1 MSTETKRKASPRISI
16 FGRKNAISIGKDVIL
31 LLGIPT
37 HIRIRVNEEVDSLVI
52 EPTEE
57 KEVMSFKVPDRF
69 LIDRHCNFRI
79 HNQQFVRSVMIK
91 NGMDLSESYSIVGRY
106 IRSSNAAIFSLKGE
120 NSIK

>member
-1 MSTETKRKASPRISI
+1 MSAETKRKASPRISI

-79 HNQQFVRSVMIK
+79 HSQQFVRSVMIK
-91 NGMDLSESYSIVGRY
+91 NGMDLSESYSIVERY
-106 IRSSNAAIFSLKGE
+106 IRSSNAAISSLKGE

>member
-1 MSTETKRKASPRISI
+1 MSIETKRKASPRISI

-79 HNQQFVRSVMIK
+79 HSQQFVRSVMIK

>member
-16 FGRKNAISIGKDVIL
+16 LGRKNAISIGKDVIL

-79 HNQQFVRSVMIK
+79 HSQQFVRSVMIK